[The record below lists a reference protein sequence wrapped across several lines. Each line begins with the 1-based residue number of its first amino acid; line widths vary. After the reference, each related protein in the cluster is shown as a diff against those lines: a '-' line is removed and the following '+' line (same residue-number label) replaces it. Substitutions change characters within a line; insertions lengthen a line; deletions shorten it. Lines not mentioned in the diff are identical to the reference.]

1 MNENQKKI
9 LLATLALF
17 FASVIYVPN
26 AQIYPSGLLVS
37 RGWEFIWDLR
47 QLDIK
52 ILIIEWAALAFLGGG
67 FFLYF
72 KHSQ

>member
-1 MNENQKKI
+1 MNENQKKV
-9 LLATLALF
+9 LLVTLALF

-26 AQIYPSGLLVS
+26 AQIYPSGILVS

-52 ILIIEWAALAFLGGG
+52 ILIVEWASLIVLGGG
-67 FFLYF
+67 FLLYF
-72 KHSQ
+72 KRS